1 MKKLCFFLGVLPL
14 ALGVTEVRNLQP
26 NQPFSMRFFLLF
38 SSLYL
43 SCSLAAQTAYF
54 QQDVSYDIEAR
65 LDDEAHELNAHLK
78 LTYTNNSPDTLVK
91 IGFHLWPRAYSSDK
105 TAFAKQMLRNG
116 STRFHFSERKRR
128 GTLDS
133 LSFTV
138 GGQPAEHQFDA
149 QHPDIAWVSFTA
161 TPLLP
166 GKTVTIETPFRVR
179 IPASFSRLGHVGT
192 SYQITQWY
200 PKPAVYDRK
209 GWNVM
214 PYLDQ
219 GEFYSEFGNFRVE
232 LTLPTNYVVAASGTL
247 QEAEERRWLMDKGN
261 NDREELAR
269 RAAANDLSENYVAEP
284 FPRSGTAFKTIT
296 YTADKVHD
304 FAWFAD
310 KRFKVLHDTL
320 QLPGQSEAIDVW
332 SMFTETEAALWIK
345 STDYLKRATRFYSEQ
360 VGAYPYPQVTG
371 LQSALSAG
379 GGMEYP
385 MITVIGQ
392 NADAASL
399 DQVLAHEVGHNWFYG
414 ILGSN
419 ERDHPWMDEG
429 LNTFYEERYM
439 AKFWPQKPKGIGI
452 LGRQVDYNRLGY
464 HYTARRG
471 IDQAPDTRSDS
482 LSRINYWVGAYSKP
496 AMALQELEAY
506 VGTAR
511 FDAAMQAYYDGW
523 KFRHPQPEDFFA
535 AMETG
540 LGKNLRPW
548 FPDAFLTTK
557 TSDWAIRGKADAA
570 TGLLPLAHKG
580 SRPAPATAHLKSAGN
595 KDMTASID
603 PQAESIATPEDLES
617 LTLGT
622 AENPLDLWTS
632 NNRRGNKPLKVGLVI
647 DQEQSDIRQIFALP
661 LVGFNE
667 HDGGM
672 VGAAL
677 HNRTLEP
684 QRLEWMLA
692 PMFGSR
698 SSRLTG
704 FAGLKWRSPS
714 SAGKVAQVTT
724 SLGIQRFSDFTLLRT
739 NEPYDYLRTAARLEY
754 NFRHAPISQL
764 KSSLSA
770 QVINLSRSRPA
781 FNDLGEVSGERQ
793 TSDLFLRTTY
803 HRAVARELSPIA
815 WSATLEY
822 KNAGT
827 QNAFNANHLRLEAE
841 LIGGHQYERNRFL
854 RWRAF
859 GGVFLINDLRDRA
872 TRSPSG
878 FSLVDNAAS
887 DYRYDDLF
895 VGRNLGGRNEQ
906 QLGRRQGGFRAP
918 VSSAFSFG
926 TSNNYM
932 LAANVDADLPG
943 MPDYLPLCLFLD
955 AGYYGFRSVSSEPE
969 RGEFSWVGGAGLS
982 IAEGRVGIYV
992 PFIADPDTKLLLEQ
1006 RGSLLNRA
1014 TVRLN
1019 LSGWLPWKW
1028 VDDLL

>member
-1 MKKLCFFLGVLPL
+1 
-14 ALGVTEVRNLQP
+14 
-26 NQPFSMRFFLLF
+26 MRFFLLLL
-38 SSLYL
+38 SLCL
-43 SCSLAAQTAYF
+43 SCSLAAQPAYF

-65 LDDEAHELNAHLK
+65 LNDETNELHAHLK
-78 LTYTNNSPDTLVK
+78 LTYTNNSPDTLVN
-91 IGFHLWPRAYSSDK
+91 IGFHLWPRAYASDN

-116 STRFHFSERKRR
+116 STRFHFSDHKFR

-133 LSFTV
+133 LSFIV
-138 GGQPAEHQFDA
+138 GGEQAEHRFDTDN
-149 QHPDIAWVSFTA
+149 PDIAWVYFTA

-166 GKTVTIETPFRVR
+166 GKTMTIETPFRVK
-179 IPASFSRLGHVGT
+179 IPASFSRLGHVGD
-192 SYQITQWY
+192 SYQMTQWY

-209 GWNVM
+209 GWHVM

-219 GEFYSEFGNFRVE
+219 GEFYSEFGTFRVK
-232 LTLPTNYVVAASGTL
+232 LTLPANYVVGATGTL
-247 QEAEERRWLMDKGN
+247 QEPEERRWLLEKSA
-261 NDREELAR
+261 NDRQDLVR
-269 RAAANDLSENYVAEP
+269 RAAAEDLSENYVAEP
-284 FPRSGTAFKTIT
+284 YPPSATAFKTIT
-296 YTADKVHD
+296 YTAEQVHD

-320 QLPGQSEAIDVW
+320 QLSGQPEATDVW
-332 SMFTETEAALWIK
+332 SMFTETEAALWVN
-345 STDYLKRATRFYSEQ
+345 STDYIKRATRFYSEQ
-360 VGAYPYPQVTG
+360 VGTYPYPQVTG

-392 NADAASL
+392 SGNAADL
-399 DQVLAHEVGHNWFYG
+399 DDVLAHEVGHNWFYG

-429 LNTFYEERYM
+429 LNTFYEQRYM
-439 AKFWPQKPKGIGI
+439 AKFWPKRPKGIEL
-452 LGRQVDYNRLGY
+452 LGRQIDYNRLGY
-464 HYTARRG
+464 HYTARLG
-471 IDQAPDTRSDS
+471 KDQAPDTRSDS
-482 LSRINYWVGAYSKP
+482 LSPINYGIGAYSKP

-511 FDAAMQAYYDGW
+511 LDAAMQAYFDGW

-535 AMETG
+535 AMEAG
-540 LGKNLRPW
+540 LGMSLRPW

-557 TSDWAIRGKADAA
+557 TSDWAIKGKANAA
-570 TGLLPLAHKG
+570 TGQLPLVHKG
-580 SRPAPATAHLKSAGN
+580 SRPAPATAHLKTSDG
-595 KDMTASID
+595 KDMTSSID
-603 PQAESIATPEDLES
+603 PQASAISAPEDLES

-632 NNRRGNKPLKVGLVI
+632 NNRQGNKPLKVSLVI
-647 DQEQSDIRQIFALP
+647 DQEQSDVRQIFALP

-672 VGAAL
+672 LGGAL

-692 PMFGSR
+692 PMFGTR

-704 FAGLKWRSPS
+704 FAGVKWRSPS

-724 SLGIQRFSDFTLLRT
+724 SLGVQRFSDFTLRRT
-739 NEPYDYLRTAARLEY
+739 NVPYDYVRTAALLEY
-754 NFRHAPISQL
+754 TFRHAPISQVESGL
-764 KSSLSA
+764 LA
-770 QVINLSRSRPA
+770 QVINLSRTRPD
-781 FNDLGEVSGERQ
+781 FNELGEVSGEQR
-793 TSDLFLRTTY
+793 TNDLFLRATY
-803 HRAVARELSPIA
+803 HRAVRQELSPIA
-815 WSATLEY
+815 WSTTLEY
-822 KNAGT
+822 KNTGS
-827 QNAFNANHLRLEAE
+827 QSAFNTNHLRLEAE
-841 LIGGHQYERNRFL
+841 LTGGHQYERNRFL

-859 GGVFLINDLRDRA
+859 GGVFLANELRDRA
-872 TRSPSG
+872 TRSASG
-878 FSLVDNAAS
+878 FSLVDNAFS
-887 DYRYDDLF
+887 DYRYDDLY

-918 VSSAFSFG
+918 ISSAFSFG
-926 TSNNYM
+926 TSNNYL

-982 IAEGRVGIYV
+982 LAKGRMGIYV
-992 PFIADPDTKLLLEQ
+992 PLIADPTTKQLLEQ
-1006 RGSLLNRA
+1006 RGNLLDRL

-1028 VDDLL
+1028 VDDLF